1 MGGPPGA
8 YFSRRTAGDHVL
20 RMEAARSKIS
30 DESVEVDCRFVARAS
45 VLELNTL
52 NHQFLHGKDL

>member
-1 MGGPPGA
+1 MCQAIQLSGTNTSGKPI
-8 YFSRRTAGDHVL
+8 

-30 DESVEVDCRFVARAS
+30 DESAEVDCRFVARAS